1 MYDSRM
7 KILESYDYIPHRRSS
22 ARHPAESSGID
33 NVSLLERGEFSR
45 RHASHCSS
53 SVRQK
58 LSSLGPSS
66 RAPRKQ
72 RDLQHKTQPARV
84 SCSRTKAGD
93 RFYIGIYEMDGLN
106 TPGVGTVPDA
116 HYLASIPEAHC
127 YLKRGSQRID
137 VTSARAEST
146 SRPLERFLVEH
157 EIAPEQAG
165 NYKSQFHQ
173 EFLRG
178 WMKSA
183 SRSPVFSFDNL
194 WAVRETCIR
203 ALEIHS

>member
-1 MYDSRM
+1 MITFLTAEALPAIQLKAAGS
-7 KILESYDYIPHRRSS
+7 ITSAFRREGSF
-22 ARHPAESSGID
+22 REPR
-33 NVSLLERGEFSR
+33 VSLQLFRME
-45 RHASHCSS
+45 
-53 SVRQK
+53 K

-72 RDLQHKTQPARV
+72 RDLQHKTQHARV

-93 RFYIGIYEMDGLN
+93 RFCIGIYETDGLN

-116 HYLASIPEAHC
+116 HCLASIPEAHC

-137 VTSARAEST
+137 VTSARAERT
-146 SRPLERFLVEH
+146 GRPLERFLVELDV
-157 EIAPEQAG
+157 APEQAG

-178 WMKSA
+178 WLKSA
-183 SRSPVFSFDNL
+183 SRSRAFSFDNL
-194 WAVRETCIR
+194 WAVREARIR

>member
-1 MYDSRM
+1 MITFLTAEALPAIQLKAAGS
-7 KILESYDYIPHRRSS
+7 ITSAFRREGSF
-22 ARHPAESSGID
+22 REPR
-33 NVSLLERGEFSR
+33 VSLQLFRME
-45 RHASHCSS
+45 
-53 SVRQK
+53 K

-66 RAPRKQ
+66 RPPRKQ

-93 RFYIGIYEMDGLN
+93 RFSIGIYEMDGLN
-106 TPGVGTVPDA
+106 TAGVGTVPDA
-116 HYLASIPEAHC
+116 HCLASIPEVHC

-137 VTSARAEST
+137 VTSARAERT
-146 SRPLERFLVEH
+146 GRALERFLVELD
-157 EIAPEQAG
+157 IAPEQAG

-178 WMKSA
+178 WLKSA
-183 SRSPVFSFDNL
+183 SRSRAFSFDNL
-194 WAVRETCIR
+194 RAVREARIR